1 MFENIK
7 DNPGMFALSVVIVV
21 VFFVLTNFLGQ
32 WVGFWLT
39 ATCWGVA
46 VAGLIGY
53 LIYKKVR
60 NR

>member
-1 MFENIK
+1 MFEKIK
-7 DNPGMFALSVVIVV
+7 DNTTLFVIALVIVIV
-21 VFFVLTNFLGQ
+21 LFVLSNFLGQ

-39 ATCWGVA
+39 ATFWGVI

-53 LIYKKVR
+53 LIYKKVK